1 MIKGSLILF
10 LIIINI
16 LGGKLFSQSQTDYI
30 NRKVNLRALSLIDD
44 YRNASTFVKNY
55 SQAQMC

>member
-1 MIKGSLILF
+1 MIKRSLILF

-30 NRKVNLRALSLIDD
+30 NRKVNLRA
-44 YRNASTFVKNY
+44 
-55 SQAQMC
+55 